1 MTMGQQ
7 PAPSQPG
14 MPNMKIIMYI
24 MPLMMLFFFNNYASG
39 LSLYYFVSNIIT
51 ILLMLVIK
59 NFIIDNEKIRLQIEE
74 NKKRPKKTGGFSA
87 RLQKAMEQ
95 AEKQRKLQKRS
106 R

>member
-1 MTMGQQ
+1 
-7 PAPSQPG
+7 
-14 MPNMKIIMYI
+14 
-24 MPLMMLFFFNNYASG
+24 
-39 LSLYYFVSNIIT
+39 
-51 ILLMLVIK
+51 MLVIK

-74 NKKRPKKTGGFSA
+74 NKKRPKKVGGFSA

>member
-1 MTMGQQ
+1 
-7 PAPSQPG
+7 
-14 MPNMKIIMYI
+14 MYI
-24 MPLMMLFFFNNYASG
+24 TFQYILHKQ
-39 LSLYYFVSNIIT
+39 LSMIKNFREYKYQMDKKKLSE
-51 ILLMLVIK
+51 LMLVIK
-59 NFIIDNEKIRLQIEE
+59 NFIIDNAKIRLQIEE